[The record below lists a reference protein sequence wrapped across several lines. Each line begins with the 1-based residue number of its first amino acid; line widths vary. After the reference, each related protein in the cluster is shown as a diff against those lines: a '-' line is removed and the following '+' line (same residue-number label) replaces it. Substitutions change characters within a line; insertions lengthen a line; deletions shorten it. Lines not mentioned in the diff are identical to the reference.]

1 MIVAMKKITFV
12 CLASGRDQSLDQ
24 LQRLGVVHVAAIA
37 EPQPG
42 PVEETR
48 RHLEHL
54 QTACATLHP
63 FDDGKIKRS
72 GDIPEPP
79 DTLLDEINSQL
90 ACKRMLLETLH
101 TLSIKE
107 EALKPYGNFDPALIR
122 QLEDNGIQVRFYH
135 VGTRDACE
143 APPGVLM
150 RQVHHDTTGRHL
162 ILAGAGDF
170 SFAGTPLPIPDESL
184 ACIQDEIAKIKTH
197 LTATDAIIAE
207 FARYLPALQE
217 QERRAKD
224 DLRFYEVRESM
235 GTTDH
240 ISYLQGFCPVPRLP
254 EIQKAAMLNKWGLLI
269 TDPDPDESVP
279 TLIENPKWIQPIRVM
294 FNLIGIVPGYH
305 EVDISMVF
313 LLFYSLFFA
322 MLVGDVGY
330 GLVFL
335 GLTFLIR
342 MKFKQ
347 KAADATA
354 LLTVLSVA
362 TIIWGLLTGS
372 FFGIHTLPTLMAKC
386 RIQWLTEERNVMQL
400 CFLIGAIHLS
410 IAHLWNAVRTINS
423 PAFLAQLG
431 WVGTTWSMYF
441 LAANLILEKS
451 MPTELLPLFI
461 VSVLLIVLFM
471 TPWRQMKTEWPNHI
485 MLPLS
490 IVGNFGDVVS
500 YVRLFAVGSAGVAIT
515 MAFNEMAFGNGIH
528 SFEQGLTAALI
539 LFAAHSLNIALSML
553 GVIVHGVRLNTLEF
567 SSHLGMN
574 WTGFK
579 YHPFA
584 RSTARMASTD
594 GSGKTKETNGG
605 NIC

>member
-1 MIVAMKKITFV
+1 MIVHMKKVAFV

-24 LQRLGVVHVAAIA
+24 LQRLGVVHIAVAAP
-37 EPQPG
+37 PQPG
-42 PVEETR
+42 QVEEKR

-54 QTACATLHP
+54 QTACATLQS
-63 FDDGKIKRS
+63 FAAEKILKS
-72 GDIPEPP
+72 GDVPSSP
-79 DTLLDEINSQL
+79 DTLLDEVNSHL

-101 TLSIKE
+101 TLSTKE
-107 EALKPYGNFDPALIR
+107 EKLKPYGNFDPTLIR
-122 QLEDNGIQVRFYH
+122 QLEDKGVKVCFYH

-143 APPGVLM
+143 APEGVLM
-150 RQVHHDTTGRHL
+150 RQVHNDATGRYL
-162 ILAGAGDF
+162 ILVGRGDF
-170 SFAGTPLPIPDESL
+170 AFAGTPLPIPEESL
-184 ACIQDEIAKIKTH
+184 ACIQEEIAKIKNH
-197 LTATDAIIAE
+197 LKDTDAQMAE
-207 FARYLPALQE
+207 LARYLPTLQE
-217 QERRAKD
+217 QERSAQD

-240 ISYLQGFCPVPRLP
+240 ISYLQGFCPVSQLS
-254 EIQKAAMLNKWGLLI
+254 ELQSAALQNKWGLLV
-269 TDPDPDESVP
+269 TEPDPDEPVP
-279 TLIENPKWIQPIRVM
+279 TLIENPKWIRPIRVM
-294 FNLIGIVPGYH
+294 FSLIGIVPGYR

-322 MLVGDVGY
+322 MLVGDTGY

-342 MKFKQ
+342 KKIGK

-354 LLTVLSVA
+354 LLTVLSIA

-372 FFGIHTLPTLMAKC
+372 FLGIQSLPPLMEKC
-386 RIQWLTEERNVMQL
+386 RIPWLTDERNVMQV
-400 CFLIGAIHLS
+400 CFLVGAIHLS
-410 IAHLWNAVRTINS
+410 IAHLWNAVRMFNS
-423 PAFLAQLG
+423 LTFLAQLG
-431 WVGTTWSMYF
+431 WVGTTWCMYF
-441 LAANLILEKS
+441 LAANLILEQA
-451 MPTELLPLFI
+451 MPPGLSLLFI
-461 VSVLLIVLFM
+461 VSILLIILFM

-515 MAFNEMAFGNGIH
+515 LAFNEMAFGAGIH
-528 SFEQGLTAALI
+528 SFGQGLAAALI
-539 LFAAHSLNIALSML
+539 LFAAHTLNIALSML

-579 YHPFA
+579 YNPFA
-584 RSTARMASTD
+584 RSTVRMVSAN
-594 GSGKTKETNGG
+594 GSVETKETNGG
-605 NIC
+605 IIC